1 MRTEK
6 IAAIVPAA
14 GAGKRMGSEIP
25 KQFLTLIDR
34 PVLAWTLTALE
45 NIFWLDHIILS
56 VPADDIQF
64 TENEIIRKYQLTK
77 VKKVIAGGAERIDS
91 VYAGLLQLPVDIPW
105 VLIHDGVRPF
115 IRPELLRTTFAKAQ
129 EIGAAILGVPVRDTL
144 KRVNQDIIYRTEDRN
159 QFWLIQTPQFFRRST
174 LLELYPRALREKLYP
189 TDDATILEHYG
200 QPVAICHGD
209 YYNIKI
215 TTLDDLRIAEKLLP
229 LYFSEKSF
237 K

>member
-1 MRTEK
+1 MKTEK

-14 GAGKRMGSEIP
+14 GAGKRMGSETP
-25 KQFLTLIDR
+25 KQFLMLLDR
-34 PVLAWTLTALE
+34 PVLVWTLTALQ
-45 NIFWLDHIILS
+45 NIGWLDQIILT

-64 TENEIIRKYQLTK
+64 TENEIVGKFQLTR
-77 VKKVIAGGAERIDS
+77 VKKVVAGGAERIDS
-91 VYAGLLQLPVDIPW
+91 VYAGLLQLPADIPW

-115 IRPELLRTTFAKAQ
+115 IRSELLQTTFAKAQ

-144 KRVNQDIIYRTEDRN
+144 KRVNQDLIYRTEDRD
-159 QFWLIQTPQFFRRST
+159 QYWLIQTPQFFRCST
-174 LLELYPRALREKLYP
+174 LLELYPRALREKFHP
-189 TDDATILEHYG
+189 TDDAAILEHYG

-215 TTLDDLRIAEKLLP
+215 TTPDDLRIAEKILP
-229 LYFSEKSF
+229 LYFPEKSI